1 MRVTPTSSIPI
12 KYLSHPPLDGPCQ
25 FHPSSAVDVHLENH
39 QAIPLILEDLLMT
52 FDNERTKALLPVLA
66 ELSKKTQVLI
76 FTHHAHLKELMGEK
90 VSVHELD

>member
-1 MRVTPTSSIPI
+1 
-12 KYLSHPPLDGPCQ
+12 
-25 FHPSSAVDVHLENH
+25 
-39 QAIPLILEDLLMT
+39 MT

-90 VSVHELD
+90 GSVHELD